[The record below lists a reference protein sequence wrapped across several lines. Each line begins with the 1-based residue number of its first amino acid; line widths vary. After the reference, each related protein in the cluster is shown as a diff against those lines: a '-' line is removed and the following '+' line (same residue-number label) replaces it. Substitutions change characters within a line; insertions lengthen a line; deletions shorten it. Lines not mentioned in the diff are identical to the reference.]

1 MIALLDTNVIVRFL
15 VSDQSTKHKNLY
27 SFFESLEYGKMKVE
41 LKLIVLFQVLFVL
54 KSFYKVPKDQIAN
67 GITDLLKYKGIV
79 IKNKTMIR
87 RMMEMWRNK
96 KLDIVDCYLIA
107 ILENDSQNLLYSYD
121 RDFDKFN
128 INRKEPWL
136 FIANFLVFLNEF
148 DTSPDKSKF

>member
-15 VSDQSTKHKNLY
+15 VSDQSPKYKNLY

-96 KLDIVDCYLIA
+96 KFDIVDCYLIA

-128 INRKEPWL
+128 INRKEP
-136 FIANFLVFLNEF
+136 
-148 DTSPDKSKF
+148 